1 MSTDNT
7 TTDVTTPGTTHVTVN
22 DDGTRDLTITAADG
36 TSVTVT
42 GTDDDLQTM
51 LGTARVQVADN
62 KRVYGE
68 AKAGT
73 RMVKV
78 LVSETVDYT
87 QYIDPAAFP
96 DDYDLD
102 EDQQGLLS
110 AAVADACGYFIGLTR
125 ISERY
130 IDVQ

>member
-1 MSTDNT
+1 
-7 TTDVTTPGTTHVTVN
+7 
-22 DDGTRDLTITAADG
+22 
-36 TSVTVT
+36 VTVT

-87 QYIDPAAFP
+87 QYIDP
-96 DDYDLD
+96 LH
-102 EDQQGLLS
+102 S
-110 AAVADACGYFIGLTR
+110 RTTTTSTR
-125 ISERY
+125 ISR
-130 IDVQ
+130 VCSAPLWRTPAATSLA